1 MDNMQVSL
9 EPVYRK
15 IADREVN
22 SIIKSLSKDIALG
35 LTEIGPLKRC
45 EDVVKE
51 NLKDFKGIVKA
62 VGYDSPNPKFK
73 TILGLNGVKYTAV
86 PGNQMSSQV

>member
-1 MDNMQVSL
+1 M
-9 EPVYRK
+9 
-15 IADREVN
+15 
-22 SIIKSLSKDIALG
+22 
-35 LTEIGPLKRC
+35 
-45 EDVVKE
+45 KE

-73 TILGLNGVKYTAV
+73 TILGLNNGVKYTAP